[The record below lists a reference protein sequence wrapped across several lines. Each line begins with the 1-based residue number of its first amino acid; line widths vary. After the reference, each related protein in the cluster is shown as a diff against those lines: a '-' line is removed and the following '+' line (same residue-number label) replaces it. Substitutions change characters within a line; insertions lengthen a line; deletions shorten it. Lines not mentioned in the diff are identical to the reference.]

1 MHIIIIIMYQTFCK
15 QADGQDAR
23 NCDGQRCQVLEVKVK
38 MNRVALKFMA
48 WILSMH
54 WICLI
59 MSIMINV
66 DNIFKEQTL
75 KKVEAFFFFS
85 QGDSFLSFHREILGR
100 RRSSSVSDQSPQ

>member
-1 MHIIIIIMYQTFCK
+1 M
-15 QADGQDAR
+15 
-23 NCDGQRCQVLEVKVK
+23 K